1 MRQHWRYRASLIV
14 YLTFLVGLVGLA
26 GLCGCAS
33 SSSSGPRL
41 SYRSAEFRA
50 ELRERVP
57 DLTGEL
63 GRAPFEVP
71 KDIKLL
77 AERRVMA
84 APPGASRVRALVSFL
99 SDPKPTG
106 LGLKYDWAT
115 SANAK
120 ATIRAGRGDCVALA
134 TVLVGLGRSLGWPIY
149 FAEARTRTPITHEF
163 AEVTVLSDHM
173 VVVVLAKTVRMSI
186 DFLGLVE
193 EGFDI
198 RPIDDL
204 TAYAHLINNVA
215 GHRVL
220 NEKGPDLT
228 GGWKAA
234 LKGFQLA
241 TQVDPRLGRA
251 WNNLGIAYT
260 RLGQFRQARLAY
272 QRAVELDT
280 AFGSA
285 EHNLMIMETR
295 AKGGTTMIESELP

>member
-1 MRQHWRYRASLIV
+1 MHRARLTAWLIV
-14 YLTFLVGLVGLA
+14 LI

-33 SSSSGPRL
+33 NSSSDQRL
-41 SYRSAEFRA
+41 SYRSEEFRA

-57 DLTGEL
+57 TLSGEL
-63 GRAPFEVP
+63 GRPPFEVTR
-71 KDIKLL
+71 DISIL
-77 AERRVMA
+77 AERRVMS

-106 LGLKYDWAT
+106 LGLKYDWAV

-120 ATIRAGRGDCVALA
+120 ATIKSGRGDCVALA

-149 FAEARTRTPITHEF
+149 FAEARTLTPITHEF
-163 AEVTVLSDHM
+163 REVTVLSDHM
-173 VVVVLAKTVRMSI
+173 VVIVLAKSVRMSI

-193 EGFDI
+193 EGVDI

-215 GHRVL
+215 GQRVL
-220 NEKGPDLT
+220 NEKGADLMAV
-228 GGWKAA
+228 WSVAQ
-234 LKGFQLA
+234 KGFELA
-241 TQVDPRLGRA
+241 TQIEPRLGRA

-260 RLGQFRQARLAY
+260 RLGQFDQARLAY

-295 AKGGTTMIESELP
+295 VQGGTTMIESKLP

>member
-1 MRQHWRYRASLIV
+1 MS
-14 YLTFLVGLVGLA
+14 
-26 GLCGCAS
+26 
-33 SSSSGPRL
+33 
-41 SYRSAEFRA
+41 
-50 ELRERVP
+50 
-57 DLTGEL
+57 
-63 GRAPFEVP
+63 
-71 KDIKLL
+71 
-77 AERRVMA
+77 

-106 LGLKYDWAT
+106 LGLKYDWAV

-120 ATIRAGRGDCVALA
+120 ATIKSGRGDCVALA

-149 FAEARTRTPITHEF
+149 FAEARTLTPITHEF
-163 AEVTVLSDHM
+163 REVTVLSDHM
-173 VVVVLAKTVRMSI
+173 VVIVLAKSVRMSI

-193 EGFDI
+193 EGVDI

-215 GHRVL
+215 GQRVL
-220 NEKGPDLT
+220 NEKGADLMAV
-228 GGWKAA
+228 WSVAQ
-234 LKGFQLA
+234 KGFELA
-241 TQVDPRLGRA
+241 TQIEPRLGRA

-260 RLGQFRQARLAY
+260 RLGQFDQARLAY

-295 AKGGTTMIESELP
+295 VRGGTTMIESKLP

>member
-1 MRQHWRYRASLIV
+1 MTAWLIV
-14 YLTFLVGLVGLA
+14 LI

-33 SSSSGPRL
+33 NSSSDQRL
-41 SYRSAEFRA
+41 SYRSEEFRA

-57 DLTGEL
+57 TLSGEL
-63 GRAPFEVP
+63 GRPPFEVTR
-71 KDIKLL
+71 DISIL
-77 AERRVMA
+77 AERRVMS

-106 LGLKYDWAT
+106 LGLKYDWAV

-120 ATIRAGRGDCVALA
+120 ATIKSGRGDCVALA

-149 FAEARTRTPITHEF
+149 FAEARTLTPITHEF
-163 AEVTVLSDHM
+163 REVTVLSDHM
-173 VVVVLAKTVRMSI
+173 VVIVLAKSVRMSI

-193 EGFDI
+193 EGVDI

-215 GHRVL
+215 GQRVL
-220 NEKGPDLT
+220 NEKGADLMAV
-228 GGWKAA
+228 WSVAQ
-234 LKGFQLA
+234 KGFELA
-241 TQVDPRLGRA
+241 TQIEPRLGRA

-260 RLGQFRQARLAY
+260 RLGQFDQARLAY

-295 AKGGTTMIESELP
+295 VQGGTTMIESKLP

>member
-1 MRQHWRYRASLIV
+1 MS
-14 YLTFLVGLVGLA
+14 
-26 GLCGCAS
+26 
-33 SSSSGPRL
+33 
-41 SYRSAEFRA
+41 
-50 ELRERVP
+50 
-57 DLTGEL
+57 
-63 GRAPFEVP
+63 
-71 KDIKLL
+71 
-77 AERRVMA
+77 

-106 LGLKYDWAT
+106 LGLKYDWAV

-120 ATIRAGRGDCVALA
+120 ATIKSGRGDCVALA

-149 FAEARTRTPITHEF
+149 FAEARTLTPITHEF
-163 AEVTVLSDHM
+163 REVTVLSDHM
-173 VVVVLAKTVRMSI
+173 VVIVLAKSVRMSI

-193 EGFDI
+193 EGVDI

-215 GHRVL
+215 GQRVL
-220 NEKGPDLT
+220 NEKGADLMAV
-228 GGWKAA
+228 WSVAQ
-234 LKGFQLA
+234 KGFELA
-241 TQVDPRLGRA
+241 TQIEPRLGRA

-260 RLGQFRQARLAY
+260 RLGQFDQARLAY

-295 AKGGTTMIESELP
+295 VQGGTTMIESKLP

>member
-1 MRQHWRYRASLIV
+1 MIWCLSV
-14 YLTFLVGLVGLA
+14 MA
-26 GLCGCAS
+26 GVCGCAS
-33 SSSSGPRL
+33 SSSSGPTL
-41 SYRSAEFRA
+41 SYRSAEFRS

-57 DLTGEL
+57 NLTGQL
-63 GRAPFEVP
+63 SRAPFEVP
-71 KDIKLL
+71 SDVKAL
-77 AERRVMA
+77 AKRKVMA

-106 LGLKYDWAT
+106 LGLTYDWAT

-120 ATIRAGRGDCVALA
+120 ATIKAGRGDCVALA

-149 FAEARTRTPITHEF
+149 FAEARTRKPVTHDFE
-163 AEVTVLSDHM
+163 EVTVLSDHM
-173 VVVVLAKTVRMSI
+173 VVIVLAKSVRMSV

-193 EGFDI
+193 EGYDI

-220 NEKGPDLT
+220 HRKGSDPNA
-228 GGWKAA
+228 GWSVAQ
-234 LKGFQLA
+234 KGFELA
-241 TQVDPRLGRA
+241 TQIEPRLGRA

-260 RLGQFRQARLAY
+260 HLGQLEKARLAY
-272 QRAVELDT
+272 ERAVELDT

-295 AKGGTTMIESELP
+295 SKGAPTLLESKHP

>member
-1 MRQHWRYRASLIV
+1 M
-14 YLTFLVGLVGLA
+14 
-26 GLCGCAS
+26 
-33 SSSSGPRL
+33 
-41 SYRSAEFRA
+41 SAPA
-50 ELRERVP
+50 
-57 DLTGEL
+57 
-63 GRAPFEVP
+63 
-71 KDIKLL
+71 
-77 AERRVMA
+77 
-84 APPGASRVRALVSFL
+84 GASRVRALVSFL
-99 SDPKPTG
+99 SDPKPAG

-120 ATIRAGRGDCVALA
+120 ATIKSGRGDCVALA

-149 FAEARTRTPITHEF
+149 FAEVRTRTPVTHDF
-163 AEVTVLSDHM
+163 GEVTVLSDHM
-173 VVVVLAKTVRMSI
+173 VVVVLAKSVRMSI

-220 NEKGPDLT
+220 NQKRSDLM
-228 GGWKAA
+228 AA
-234 LKGFQLA
+234 WSVAQKGFKLA
-241 TQVDPRLGRA
+241 TQIDPELGRA

-260 RLGQFRQARLAY
+260 RLGRFEEARLAY

-295 AKGGTTMIESELP
+295 ARGGITMIESELP